1 MIPSARTTFSLAL
14 SLLTAGCGTIFNGTR
29 QTVIATSA
37 PDQASITVEPGGG
50 KFTAPA
56 SLSLERKNDY
66 NLTFTK
72 EGYSPATF
80 QIQHKMNAGILVLDI
95 LAGLVGVMVDAA
107 TGGWNNLSPESA
119 QIVLTKVDG
128 DVSGPEQIRVI
139 LTGKGQTLRIEST
152 APGVSVGV
160 ARP

>member
-1 MIPSARTTFSLAL
+1 MMPLGRTTFALAL
-14 SLLTAGCGTIFNGTR
+14 ALVSAGCGTIFNGTR
-29 QTVIATSA
+29 QTVVANSA
-37 PDQASITVEPGGG
+37 PDQASITVDPGGA
-50 KFTAPA
+50 KFTTPA

-72 EGYSPATF
+72 EGYSPGTF

-95 LAGLVGVMVDAA
+95 LAGLVGVIVDAA
-107 TGGWNNLSPESA
+107 TGGWNNLNPESA
-119 QIVLTKVDG
+119 QVVLTKMNE

-152 APGVSVGV
+152 VRGVSVGV
-160 ARP
+160 EKR